1 MTDKLFS
8 DFVIPSTFIIIW
20 LSSVKKSL
28 PFSLTYLFIHS
39 FIYISVDFGIL
50 TLFNRLSCY
59 YLFWCS
65 NCPMFEDVVDFN
77 FQVFGLDNWLSL
89 LLTEI
94 RNQGGGEKCFPLL
107 LYFASFDYLWTL
119 IHMCLSPLW
128 IIYSYP
134 VSISLCVVRILYCLR
149 LSVFLWHEHYKLLIE
164 RTQWTR
170 SFTNNLI

>member
-1 MTDKLFS
+1 MGRYSLNVLLLVAIILPKIIIIRMTDKLFS

-28 PFSLTYLFIHS
+28 PVSPTYLFIHS

-65 NCPMFEDVVDFN
+65 NCPMFEDAVDFN

-94 RNQGGGEKCFPLL
+94 RNQGGGENVSRCCFTLHPLTTCEL
-107 LYFASFDYLWTL
+107 
-119 IHMCLSPLW
+119 
-128 IIYSYP
+128 
-134 VSISLCVVRILYCLR
+134 
-149 LSVFLWHEHYKLLIE
+149 
-164 RTQWTR
+164 
-170 SFTNNLI
+170 